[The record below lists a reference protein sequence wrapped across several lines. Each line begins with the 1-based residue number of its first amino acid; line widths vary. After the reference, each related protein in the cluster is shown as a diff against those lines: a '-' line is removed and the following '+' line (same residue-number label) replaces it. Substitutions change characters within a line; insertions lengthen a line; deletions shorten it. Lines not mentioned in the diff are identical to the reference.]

1 MTQQSEYAVAVKSGA
16 LDAVATVPGSK
27 SIAHRALVC
36 AALARG
42 DSTIKGLPDGDDTQA
57 MLQGLKMLGATFSL
71 DGADAHIQGS
81 IDLNRTDAI
90 TVDANLAGTTARFL
104 TAVGALRRGP
114 ITVTGNASLR
124 SRPMKDLH
132 LALEQLGASVSWQN
146 EKYCLPVTVQRGES
160 YSHSVQVAADTS
172 SQFVT
177 SLMLI
182 APMFEHGLTIEL
194 TGDVIS
200 LPYIAMSASVMNS
213 FGANV
218 RIADSRIIVIGGGGY
233 VGCQFA
239 VEPDASSASYPL
251 AAAAVL
257 GGRVR
262 VEGMRS
268 DMLQGDGRFVDVL
281 QRMGCDISEDNTGIT
296 VGRDANK
303 SLQGVDIDMSEISD
317 LVPTLAIVAM
327 FAKTPTRIRNVGF
340 IRNKESDRIG
350 DLARE
355 MRALGANVV
364 EHEDGLEISPQ
375 ALHGGSCDTHHDH
388 RIAMAF
394 GVAGLK
400 LPGVIIDQ
408 ANVVSKSWPQFWE
421 MLEAL

>member
-1 MTQQSEYAVAVKSGA
+1 MTQQSEYAVATKSGA

-57 MLQGLKMLGATFSL
+57 MLQALMMLGATFSL

-114 ITVTGNASLR
+114 ITVTGNESLR

-146 EKYCLPVTVQRGES
+146 EKYCLPVTVQRGGS

-200 LPYIAMSASVMNS
+200 LPYIAMAASVLKS
-213 FGANV
+213 FGATV
-218 RIADSRIIVIGGGGY
+218 RIADNRIIVIGGGGY

-281 QRMGCDISEDNTGIT
+281 QQMGCDISEDNTGIT

-355 MRALGANVV
+355 MRGLGANVV
-364 EHEDGLEISPQ
+364 EYEDGLEISPQ
-375 ALHGGSCDTHHDH
+375 ALHGGTCDTHHDH

-408 ANVVSKSWPQFWE
+408 PSVVSKSWPQFWE

>member
-27 SIAHRALVC
+27 SIAHRALIC

-42 DSTIKGLPDGDDTQA
+42 DSTITGLPNGDDTQA
-57 MLQGLKMLGATFSL
+57 LLQGLMMLGASISL
-71 DGADAHIQGS
+71 DGADAHIDGS
-81 IDLNRTDAI
+81 IDLDRMDAI

-104 TAVGALRRGP
+104 TAVGSLRRGS
-114 ITVTGNASLR
+114 ITVTGNESLR

-132 LALEQLGASVSWQN
+132 LALEQLGADVSWQN
-146 EKYCLPVTVQRGES
+146 EKYCLPVTVQRRES
-160 YSHSVQVAADTS
+160 YSHSVQIAADTS

-182 APMFEHGLTIEL
+182 APVLPNGLTIEL
-194 TGDVIS
+194 TGNVIS
-200 LPYIAMSASVMNS
+200 LPYIAMSASVMKS

-218 RIADSRIIVIGGGGY
+218 RIADNRTIVIDGGGY
-233 VGCQFA
+233 VGCHFA
-239 VEPDASSASYPL
+239 VEPDASSASYPF
-251 AAAAVL
+251 AAAAVV

-262 VEGMRS
+262 VDGMRS
-268 DMLQGDGRFVDVL
+268 NMMQGDSRFIDVL
-281 QRMGCDISEDNTGIT
+281 RQMGCEISEDQVGIT

-303 SLQGVDIDMSEISD
+303 PLQGVDIDMSEISD

-350 DLARE
+350 DLASE
-355 MRALGANVV
+355 MRRLGVKVV

-400 LPGVIIDQ
+400 VPGVIINQ
-408 ANVVSKSWPQFWE
+408 ANVVSKSWPQFWA

>member
-1 MTQQSEYAVAVKSGA
+1 MTQQSEYAVATKSGA

-42 DSTIKGLPDGDDTQA
+42 ESTIKGLPDGDDTQA
-57 MLQGLKMLGATFSL
+57 MLQGLMMLGATFSL

-104 TAVGALRRGP
+104 TAVGALRRSP

-200 LPYIAMSASVMNS
+200 LPYIAMSASVMKS

-218 RIADSRIIVIGGGGY
+218 RISDNRIIVIGGGGY

-262 VEGMRS
+262 VEGMRT

-281 QRMGCDISEDNTGIT
+281 RRMGCDISEDNTGIT

-355 MRALGANVV
+355 MRGLGANVV
-364 EHEDGLEISPQ
+364 EYEDGLEISPQ
-375 ALHGGSCDTHHDH
+375 GLHGGTCDTHHDH

-408 ANVVSKSWPQFWE
+408 PNVVSKSWPQFWE

>member
-1 MTQQSEYAVAVKSGA
+1 MTQRSEYAVAVKSGA

-27 SIAHRALVC
+27 SIAHRALLC

-42 DSTIKGLPDGDDTQA
+42 DSTISGLPDGDDTQA
-57 MLQGLKMLGATFSL
+57 MLQGLMMLGTTFSL
-71 DGADAHIQGS
+71 DGADAHIEGS
-81 IDLNRTDAI
+81 IDLDRTDAI

-132 LALEQLGASVSWQN
+132 LALDKLGADVSWQN

-182 APMFEHGLTIEL
+182 APIFLNGLTIEL
-194 TGDVIS
+194 TGDIIS
-200 LPYIAMSASVMNS
+200 LPYISMSASVMKS

-218 RIADSRIIVIGGGGY
+218 RITDNRIIVIDGGGY

-239 VEPDASSASYPL
+239 VEPDASSASYPF
-251 AAAAVL
+251 AAAAVV

-262 VEGMRS
+262 VNGMS
-268 DMLQGDGRFVDVL
+268 SNMLQGDSRFIDVL
-281 QRMGCDISEDNTGIT
+281 RQMGCEISEDQVGIT
-296 VGRDANK
+296 IGRDANRP
-303 SLQGVDIDMSEISD
+303 LQGVDIDMSEISD

-350 DLARE
+350 DLASE
-355 MRALGANVV
+355 MRSLGAKVV

-408 ANVVSKSWPQFWE
+408 PNVVTKSWPQFWE

>member
-1 MTQQSEYAVAVKSGA
+1 MTQQSEYAVATKSGA

-57 MLQGLKMLGATFSL
+57 MLQGLMMLGATFSL

-104 TAVGALRRGP
+104 TAVGALRRSP

-200 LPYIAMSASVMNS
+200 LPYIAMSASVMKS

-262 VEGMRS
+262 VEGMRT

-281 QRMGCDISEDNTGIT
+281 RRMGCDISEDNTGIT

-355 MRALGANVV
+355 MRGLGANVV
-364 EHEDGLEISPQ
+364 EYEDGLEISPQ
-375 ALHGGSCDTHHDH
+375 ALHGGTCDTHHDH

-408 ANVVSKSWPQFWE
+408 PSVVSKSWPQFWE

>member
-27 SIAHRALVC
+27 SIAHRALIC
-36 AALARG
+36 AALAGG

-57 MLQGLKMLGATFSL
+57 MLQGLKILGTSFSL
-71 DGADAHIQGS
+71 NGADAHVQGS
-81 IDLNRTDAI
+81 IDLDRTDVVTI
-90 TVDANLAGTTARFL
+90 DANLAGTTARFL
-104 TAVGALRRGP
+104 TAVGALRRGL

-132 LALEQLGASVSWQN
+132 LALEQLGAGVSWQN

-182 APMFEHGLTIEL
+182 APRFEHGLTIEL
-194 TGDVIS
+194 TGDIIS
-200 LPYIAMSASVMNS
+200 LPYIAMSASVMKS

-218 RIADSRIIVIGGGGY
+218 RITENRFIVIDGGGY
-233 VGCQFA
+233 VGCQFV
-239 VEPDASSASYPL
+239 VEPDASSASYPF
-251 AAAAVL
+251 AAAAVA

-262 VEGMRS
+262 VNGMRS
-268 DMLQGDGRFVDVL
+268 NMMQGDSRFIDVL
-281 QRMGCDISEDNTGIT
+281 RQMGCEISEDQVGIT
-296 VGRDANK
+296 VSRDANK
-303 SLQGVDIDMSEISD
+303 MLQGVDIDMSEISD

-355 MRALGANVV
+355 MRGLGANVV

-388 RIAMAF
+388 RLAMAF

>member
-16 LDAVATVPGSK
+16 VDGAATVPGSK
-27 SIAHRALVC
+27 SIAHRALLC

-42 DSTIKGLPDGDDTQA
+42 DSTITGLPDGDDTQA
-57 MLQGLKMLGATFSL
+57 MLQGLIVLDATISL
-71 DGADAHIQGS
+71 DGADAHIEGS
-81 IDLNRTDAI
+81 IDLDRTDAI

-104 TAVGALRRGP
+104 TAVGALRRGS
-114 ITVTGNASLR
+114 ITVTGNESLR

-132 LALEQLGASVSWQN
+132 LALEQLGAGVSWQN
-146 EKYCLPVTVQRGES
+146 EKYCLPVTVQRGKS
-160 YSHSVQVAADTS
+160 NSHSVQIAADTS

-182 APMFEHGLTIEL
+182 APVLPNGLTIEL
-194 TGDVIS
+194 TGNVIS
-200 LPYIAMSASVMNS
+200 LPYIAMSASVMKS

-218 RIADSRIIVIGGGGY
+218 RIADNRTIVIDGGGY
-233 VGCQFA
+233 VGCHFA
-239 VEPDASSASYPL
+239 VEPDASSASYPF
-251 AAAAVL
+251 AAAAVV

-262 VEGMRS
+262 VDGMRS
-268 DMLQGDGRFVDVL
+268 NMMQGDSRFIDVL
-281 QRMGCDISEDNTGIT
+281 RQMGCEISEDQVGIT
-296 VGRDANK
+296 VSRDANK
-303 SLQGVDIDMSEISD
+303 PLQGVDIDMSEISD

-350 DLARE
+350 DLASE
-355 MRALGANVV
+355 MRSLGAKVV
-364 EHEDGLEISPQ
+364 EYEDGLEILPQ

-400 LPGVIIDQ
+400 VPGVIINQ

>member
-1 MTQQSEYAVAVKSGA
+1 MTQQSDYAVVVKSGT

-27 SIAHRALVC
+27 SIAHRALIC

-42 DSTIKGLPDGDDTQA
+42 ESTISGLSDGDDTQA
-57 MLQGLKMLGATFSL
+57 MLQGLMMLGTSISL
-71 DGADAHIQGS
+71 NGADARVDGA
-81 IDLNRTDAI
+81 IDLDCLDAI

-104 TAVGALRRGP
+104 TAIGALRRGP
-114 ITVTGNASLR
+114 MTVTGNDSLR

-132 LALEQLGASVSWQN
+132 LSLEQLGAGVAWQN
-146 EKYCLPVTVQRGES
+146 EQYCLPVTVQRAES
-160 YSHSVQVAADTS
+160 YSRSVQVAGDTS

-182 APMFEHGLTIEL
+182 APMLEHGLMIEL
-194 TGDVIS
+194 TGNVIS
-200 LPYIAMSASVMNS
+200 LPYIAMSASVMRS
-213 FGANV
+213 FGATV
-218 RIADSRIIVIGGGGY
+218 RIADNRIIEIDGGGY
-233 VGCQFA
+233 VGCEFV
-239 VEPDASSASYPL
+239 VEPDASAASYPF
-251 AAAAVL
+251 AAAAVV

-268 DMLQGDGRFVDVL
+268 NMLQGDGRFVDL
-281 QRMGCDISEDNTGIT
+281 LRQMGCEILVDQTGIT
-296 VGRDANK
+296 ISRDANTP
-303 SLQGVDIDMSEISD
+303 LQGVDIDMSEISD

-327 FAKTPTRIRNVGF
+327 FAESPTHIRGVGF

-355 MRALGANVV
+355 MRVLGANVV
-364 EHEDGLEISPQ
+364 EHADGLQISPQ
-375 ALHGGSCDTHHDH
+375 SLHSGRCDTHHDH
-388 RIAMAF
+388 RLAMAF

-400 LPGVIIDQ
+400 LPGVIIGEPH
-408 ANVVSKSWPQFWE
+408 VVSKSWPQFWA

>member
-1 MTQQSEYAVAVKSGA
+1 MTHQSEYAVVVKSEM
-16 LDAVATVPGSK
+16 LDAIVNVPGSK
-27 SIAHRALVC
+27 SIANRALVC

-42 DSTIKGLPDGDDTQA
+42 ASSIKGLPDGDDTQA
-57 MLQGLKMLGATFSL
+57 MLQSLQVLGATILLEKS
-71 DGADAHIQGS
+71 DAQIEKA
-81 IDLNRTDAI
+81 IDMDRLEPVS
-90 TVDANLAGTTARFL
+90 VDANLAGTTARIL
-104 TAVGALRRGP
+104 TAIGALRRGP
-114 ITVTGNASLR
+114 MTVTGGESLR

-132 LALEQLGASVSWQN
+132 VALGDLGAILSWQD

-160 YSHSVQVAADTS
+160 YADSIEIASDTS

-177 SLMLI
+177 ALMLI
-182 APMFEHGLTIEL
+182 APMLENGLKIEL
-194 TGDVIS
+194 VGNVIS
-200 LPYIAMSASVMNS
+200 LPYITMSALVMRA

-218 RIADSRIIVIGGGGY
+218 RLVDGRNIVIDGGGY
-233 VGCQFA
+233 VGCEFT

-251 AAAAVL
+251 AAAAVV

-262 VEGMRS
+262 VNGMCS
-268 DMLQGDGRFVDVL
+268 NMMQGDSRFVDVL
-281 QRMGCDISEDNTGIT
+281 RQMGCEVSEDRLGVTIS
-296 VGRDANK
+296 RDTSTA
-303 SLQGVDIDMSEISD
+303 LRGVDVDMSEISD

-327 FAKTPTRIRNVGF
+327 FATTSTRIRGVGF

-355 MRALGANVV
+355 MRGLGANVV
-364 EHEDGLEISPQ
+364 EYEDGLEISPQ
-375 ALHGGSCDTHHDH
+375 GLHGGTCDTHHDH

-408 ANVVSKSWPQFWE
+408 PNVVSKSWPQFWE

>member
-1 MTQQSEYAVAVKSGA
+1 M
-16 LDAVATVPGSK
+16 ATVPGSK

-57 MLQGLKMLGATFSL
+57 MLQGLMMLGATFSL

-104 TAVGALRRGP
+104 TAVGALRRSP

-132 LALEQLGASVSWQN
+132 LALEQLGAIVSWQN

-200 LPYIAMSASVMNS
+200 LPYIAMSASVMKS

-218 RIADSRIIVIGGGGY
+218 RISDNRIIVIGGGGY

-262 VEGMRS
+262 VEGMRT

-281 QRMGCDISEDNTGIT
+281 RRMGCDISEDNTGIT

-355 MRALGANVV
+355 MRGLGANVV
-364 EHEDGLEISPQ
+364 EYEDGLEISPQ
-375 ALHGGSCDTHHDH
+375 ALHGGTCDTHHDH

-408 ANVVSKSWPQFWE
+408 PSVVSKSWPQFWE

>member
-27 SIAHRALVC
+27 SIAHRALLC

-42 DSTIKGLPDGDDTQA
+42 DSTITGLPDGDDTQA
-57 MLQGLKMLGATFSL
+57 MLQGLMMLGATLSL

-81 IDLNRTDAI
+81 IDLDRTDAI

-104 TAVGALRRGP
+104 TAIGALRRGS
-114 ITVTGNASLR
+114 ITVTGNESLR
-124 SRPMKDLH
+124 SRPMQDLH
-132 LALEQLGASVSWQN
+132 LALEQLGADVSWQN

-182 APMFEHGLTIEL
+182 APILDKGLTIEL
-194 TGDVIS
+194 TGDIIS
-200 LPYIAMSASVMNS
+200 LPYIAMSASVMKS

-218 RIADSRIIVIGGGGY
+218 RIADNRVIVIDGGGY

-239 VEPDASSASYPL
+239 VEPDASSASYPF
-251 AAAAVL
+251 AAAAVV

-262 VEGMRS
+262 VNGMS
-268 DMLQGDGRFVDVL
+268 SNMIQGDSRFIDVL
-281 QRMGCDISEDNTGIT
+281 RQMGCEVSEDKVGIT
-296 VGRDANK
+296 IGCDANTP
-303 SLQGVDIDMSEISD
+303 LQGVDIDMSEISD

-327 FAKTPTRIRNVGF
+327 FANSPTRIRNVGF

-350 DLARE
+350 DLASE
-355 MRALGANVV
+355 MRRLGAKVV

-375 ALHGGSCDTHHDH
+375 ALHGGLCDTHHDH
-388 RIAMAF
+388 RIAMAL

-408 ANVVSKSWPQFWE
+408 ANVVSKSWPRFWE

>member
-1 MTQQSEYAVAVKSGA
+1 MTQQSEYAVATKSGA

-57 MLQGLKMLGATFSL
+57 MLQGLMMLGATFSL

-104 TAVGALRRGP
+104 TAVGALRRSP

-200 LPYIAMSASVMNS
+200 LPYIAMSASVMKS

-218 RIADSRIIVIGGGGY
+218 RIADNRIIVIGGGGY

-251 AAAAVL
+251 AAAAVV

-262 VEGMRS
+262 VNGMRS
-268 DMLQGDGRFVDVL
+268 NMMQGDSRFIDVL
-281 QRMGCDISEDNTGIT
+281 RQMGCDISEDNTGIT

-303 SLQGVDIDMSEISD
+303 PMRGVDIDMSEISD

-355 MRALGANVV
+355 MRAMGANVV

-375 ALHGGSCDTHHDH
+375 ALHGGTCDTHHDH

>member
-27 SIAHRALVC
+27 SIANRALIC

-57 MLQGLKMLGATFSL
+57 MLQGLKMLGATFLL
-71 DGADAHIQGS
+71 DGADVHIQGS
-81 IDLNRTDAI
+81 IDLDRTDAI

-104 TAVGALRRGP
+104 TAIGALRRGP

-200 LPYIAMSASVMNS
+200 LPYIAMSASVMKS

-218 RIADSRIIVIGGGGY
+218 RIADNRIIVIDGGGY

-251 AAAAVL
+251 AAAAVV

-262 VEGMRS
+262 VNGMRS
-268 DMLQGDGRFVDVL
+268 NMMQGDSRFINVL
-281 QRMGCDISEDNTGIT
+281 RQMGCDISEDNTGIT

-303 SLQGVDIDMSEISD
+303 PLQGVDIDMSEISD

-350 DLARE
+350 DLSRE

>member
-1 MTQQSEYAVAVKSGA
+1 MTQQNEYAVATKSGA
-16 LDAVATVPGSK
+16 LDAVAAVPGSK
-27 SIAHRALVC
+27 SIAHRALIC

-42 DSTIKGLPDGDDTQA
+42 DSTITGLPDGDDTQA
-57 MLQGLKMLGATFSL
+57 MLQGLMLLGATISL
-71 DGADAHIQGS
+71 DGADAHIEGS
-81 IDLNRTDAI
+81 IDLDRTDAI

-104 TAVGALRRGP
+104 TAVGALRRGS
-114 ITVTGNASLR
+114 ITVTGNESLR

-132 LALEQLGASVSWQN
+132 LALKQLGADVSWQN

-160 YSHSVQVAADTS
+160 YSYSVQVAADTS

-182 APMFEHGLTIEL
+182 APILPNGLTIEL
-194 TGDVIS
+194 TGDIIS
-200 LPYIAMSASVMNS
+200 LPYIAMSASVMKS
-213 FGANV
+213 FGAHV
-218 RIADSRIIVIGGGGY
+218 RIADDRVIVIDGGGY
-233 VGCQFA
+233 VGCRFA
-239 VEPDASSASYPL
+239 VEPDASSASYPF
-251 AAAAVL
+251 AAAAVV

-262 VEGMRS
+262 VDGMRS
-268 DMLQGDGRFVDVL
+268 NMMQGDSRFVDVL
-281 QRMGCDISEDNTGIT
+281 RQMGCDISEDQAGIT
-296 VGRDANK
+296 VGRDTNEP
-303 SLQGVDIDMSEISD
+303 LQGVDIDMSEISD

-350 DLARE
+350 DLASE
-355 MRALGANVV
+355 MRSLGAKVV

-375 ALHGGSCDTHHDH
+375 ALHCGSCDTHHDH

-400 LPGVIIDQ
+400 VPGVIINQ
-408 ANVVSKSWPQFWE
+408 ANVVSKSWPQFWA

>member
-1 MTQQSEYAVAVKSGA
+1 MTQQSEYAVATKSGA

-57 MLQGLKMLGATFSL
+57 MLQGLMMLGATFSL

-104 TAVGALRRGP
+104 TAVGALRRSP

-146 EKYCLPVTVQRGES
+146 EKYCLPVTVQRGGS

-200 LPYIAMSASVMNS
+200 LPYIAMSASVMKS

-218 RIADSRIIVIGGGGY
+218 RIADNRIIVIGGGGY

-262 VEGMRS
+262 VEGMRT

-281 QRMGCDISEDNTGIT
+281 RRMGCDISEDNTGIT
-296 VGRDANK
+296 VGRDADK

-355 MRALGANVV
+355 MRGLGANVV
-364 EHEDGLEISPQ
+364 EYEDGLEISPQ
-375 ALHGGSCDTHHDH
+375 ALHGGTCDTHHDH

-408 ANVVSKSWPQFWE
+408 PSVVSKSWPQFWE

>member
-1 MTQQSEYAVAVKSGA
+1 MTQQSEYAVAVKNGA

-27 SIAHRALVC
+27 SIAHRALIC

-57 MLQGLKMLGATFSL
+57 MLQGLMMLGATISL
-71 DGADAHIQGS
+71 DGADAHIQES
-81 IDLNRTDAI
+81 IDLDRTNAVTI
-90 TVDANLAGTTARFL
+90 DANLAGTTARFV
-104 TAVGALRRGP
+104 TAIGALRRGS

-132 LALEQLGASVSWQN
+132 LALEQLGAGVSWQD
-146 EKYCLPVTVQRGES
+146 EKYCLPVTVHRGES
-160 YSHSVQVAADTS
+160 HAHSVQVAADTS

-200 LPYIAMSASVMNS
+200 LPYIAMSASVMRS

-218 RIADSRIIVIGGGGY
+218 RIADNRIIVIDGGGY

-239 VEPDASSASYPL
+239 VEPDASSASYPF
-251 AAAAVL
+251 AAAAVA

-262 VEGMRS
+262 VNGMRLN
-268 DMLQGDGRFVDVL
+268 MMQGDSRLIDVL
-281 QRMGCDISEDNTGIT
+281 RQMGCEISEDQVGIT
-296 VGRDANK
+296 VSRDANNP
-303 SLQGVDIDMSEISD
+303 LQGIDIDMSEISD

-327 FAKTPTRIRNVGF
+327 FAESPTRIRGVGF

-355 MRALGANVV
+355 MRGLGANVV

-388 RIAMAF
+388 RLAMAF

-400 LPGVIIDQ
+400 LPGVIIGQ
-408 ANVVSKSWPQFWE
+408 PHVVSKSWPRFWA

>member
-1 MTQQSEYAVAVKSGA
+1 MTQQSEYAVATKSGA

-57 MLQGLKMLGATFSL
+57 MLQGLMMLGATFSL

-114 ITVTGNASLR
+114 ITVTGNESLR

-200 LPYIAMSASVMNS
+200 LPYIAMSASVMKS

-262 VEGMRS
+262 VEGMRT

-281 QRMGCDISEDNTGIT
+281 RRMGCDISEDNTGIT

-350 DLARE
+350 DLSRE

-408 ANVVSKSWPQFWE
+408 PSVVSKSWPQYWE

>member
-1 MTQQSEYAVAVKSGA
+1 MTQQSEYAVATKSGA

-57 MLQGLKMLGATFSL
+57 MLQGLMMLGATFSL

-104 TAVGALRRGP
+104 TAVGALRRSP

-132 LALEQLGASVSWQN
+132 LALEQLGAIVSWQN
-146 EKYCLPVTVQRGES
+146 DKYCLPVTVQRGES

-200 LPYIAMSASVMNS
+200 LPYIAMSASVMKS

-218 RIADSRIIVIGGGGY
+218 RIADNRIIVIGGGGY

-281 QRMGCDISEDNTGIT
+281 RQMGCDISDDNTGIT

-355 MRALGANVV
+355 MRGLGANVV
-364 EHEDGLEISPQ
+364 EYEDGLEISPQ
-375 ALHGGSCDTHHDH
+375 ALHGGTCDTHHDH

-408 ANVVSKSWPQFWE
+408 PSVVSKSWPQFWE

>member
-1 MTQQSEYAVAVKSGA
+1 MTKQGQYAVAVKSGG

-27 SIAHRALVC
+27 SIAHRALIC
-36 AALARG
+36 AALAVG
-42 DSTIKGLPDGDDTQA
+42 DSTITGLPDGDDTQA
-57 MLQGLKMLGATFSL
+57 MLQGLMMLGTTSSI
-71 DGADAHIQGS
+71 DGADAHIKGP
-81 IDLNRTDAI
+81 IDLDRTDAV

-104 TAVGALRRGP
+104 TAIGALRRGSL
-114 ITVTGNASLR
+114 TVTGNDSLR

-132 LALEQLGASVSWQN
+132 LALEQLGADVSWQN
-146 EKYCLPVTVQRGES
+146 ERYCLPVTVQRGES
-160 YSHSVQVAADTS
+160 YSHSVQIAADTS

-182 APMFEHGLTIEL
+182 APILPNGLTIEL
-194 TGDVIS
+194 TGDIIS
-200 LPYIAMSASVMNS
+200 LPYIAMSASVMKS
-213 FGANV
+213 FGAHV
-218 RIADSRIIVIGGGGY
+218 RIADNRIIVIDGGGY

-239 VEPDASSASYPL
+239 VEPDASSASYPF
-251 AAAAVL
+251 AAAAVV
-257 GGRVR
+257 GGRVC

-268 DMLQGDGRFVDVL
+268 SMMQGDSRFIDVL
-281 QRMGCDISEDNTGIT
+281 RQMGCDISEDQAGIT
-296 VGRDANK
+296 IGRDVNMP
-303 SLQGVDIDMSEISD
+303 LHGVDIDMSEISD

-350 DLARE
+350 DLASE
-355 MRALGANVV
+355 MRSLGAKVV
-364 EHEDGLEISPQ
+364 EHEDGLEILPQ

-400 LPGVIIDQ
+400 LPGVLIGEPH
-408 ANVVSKSWPQFWE
+408 VVSKSWPQFWE

>member
-1 MTQQSEYAVAVKSGA
+1 MTQQSEYAVATKSGA

-42 DSTIKGLPDGDDTQA
+42 DSTINGLPDGDDTQA

-104 TAVGALRRGP
+104 TAVGALRRSP

-200 LPYIAMSASVMNS
+200 LPYIAMSVSVMKS

-218 RIADSRIIVIGGGGY
+218 RIADNRIIVIGGGGY

-251 AAAAVL
+251 AAAAVV

-262 VEGMRS
+262 VNGMRS
-268 DMLQGDGRFVDVL
+268 NMMQGDRRFIDVL
-281 QRMGCDISEDNTGIT
+281 RQMGCDISEDNTGIT
-296 VGRDANK
+296 VSRDANK
-303 SLQGVDIDMSEISD
+303 PLQGVDIDMSEISD

-350 DLARE
+350 DLASE
-355 MRALGANVV
+355 MRRLGAKVV

-388 RIAMAF
+388 RLAMAF
-394 GVAGLK
+394 GIAGLK

>member
-1 MTQQSEYAVAVKSGA
+1 MTQQSEYAVATRSGA

-57 MLQGLKMLGATFSL
+57 MLQGLMMLGATFSL

-104 TAVGALRRGP
+104 TAVGALRRSP

-200 LPYIAMSASVMNS
+200 LPYIAMSASVMKS

-218 RIADSRIIVIGGGGY
+218 RISDNRIIVIGGGGY

-262 VEGMRS
+262 VEGMRT

-281 QRMGCDISEDNTGIT
+281 RRMGCDISEDNTGIT

-355 MRALGANVV
+355 MRGLGANVV
-364 EHEDGLEISPQ
+364 EYEDGLEISPQ
-375 ALHGGSCDTHHDH
+375 GLHGGTCDTHHDH

-408 ANVVSKSWPQFWE
+408 PNVVSKSWPQFWE

>member
-42 DSTIKGLPDGDDTQA
+42 DSTITGLPDGDDTQA
-57 MLQGLKMLGATFSL
+57 MLQGLNMLGAAFSL
-71 DGADAHIQGS
+71 NGADAHVERS
-81 IDLNRTDAI
+81 IDLERTDAI

-104 TAVGALRRGP
+104 TAIGALRRGP
-114 ITVTGNASLR
+114 VTVTGNASLR

-132 LALEQLGASVSWQN
+132 LALEQLGAGVSWQDD
-146 EKYCLPVTVQRGES
+146 KYCLPVTVQRGES

-182 APMFEHGLTIEL
+182 APIFPDGLTIEL
-194 TGDVIS
+194 TGEVIS
-200 LPYIAMSASVMNS
+200 LPYIAMSASVMTS
-213 FGANV
+213 FGAHV
-218 RIADSRIIVIGGGGY
+218 RIADNRIIVIDGGGY

-239 VEPDASSASYPL
+239 VEPDASSASYPF
-251 AAAAVL
+251 AAAAVV

-262 VEGMRS
+262 VNGMRPN
-268 DMLQGDGRFVDVL
+268 MLQGDSRFVDVL
-281 QRMGCDISEDNTGIT
+281 RQMGCQISEDQAGIT
-296 VGRDANK
+296 VGRDPNRP
-303 SLQGVDIDMSEISD
+303 LQGVDIDMSEISD

-350 DLARE
+350 DLACE
-355 MRALGANVV
+355 MRGLGANVL

>member
-1 MTQQSEYAVAVKSGA
+1 M
-16 LDAVATVPGSK
+16 
-27 SIAHRALVC
+27 
-36 AALARG
+36 
-42 DSTIKGLPDGDDTQA
+42 
-57 MLQGLKMLGATFSL
+57 MLGATFSL

-104 TAVGALRRGP
+104 TAVGALRRSP

-200 LPYIAMSASVMNS
+200 LPYIAMSASVMKS

-218 RIADSRIIVIGGGGY
+218 RISDNRIIVIGGGGY

-262 VEGMRS
+262 VEGMRT

-281 QRMGCDISEDNTGIT
+281 RRMGCDISEDNTGIT

-355 MRALGANVV
+355 MRGLGANVV
-364 EHEDGLEISPQ
+364 EYEDGLEISPQ
-375 ALHGGSCDTHHDH
+375 GLHGGTCDTHHDH

-408 ANVVSKSWPQFWE
+408 PNVVSKSWPQFWE

>member
-1 MTQQSEYAVAVKSGA
+1 MKQQSEYAVATKSGA

-42 DSTIKGLPDGDDTQA
+42 DSTLKGLPDGDDTQA
-57 MLQGLKMLGATFSL
+57 MLQGLMMLGATFSL

-104 TAVGALRRGP
+104 TAVGALRRSP

-132 LALEQLGASVSWQN
+132 LALEQLGAIVSWQN

-200 LPYIAMSASVMNS
+200 LPYIAMSASVMKS

-218 RIADSRIIVIGGGGY
+218 RISDNRIIVIGGGGY

-262 VEGMRS
+262 VEGMRT

-281 QRMGCDISEDNTGIT
+281 RRMGCDISEDNTGIT

-355 MRALGANVV
+355 MRGLGANVV
-364 EHEDGLEISPQ
+364 EYEDGLEISPQ
-375 ALHGGSCDTHHDH
+375 GLHGGTCDTHHDH

-408 ANVVSKSWPQFWE
+408 PSVVSKSWPQFWE